1 MESDQKK
8 SNGKIKWCVIAGCLL
23 LAAAAILIIGR
34 KAGTAERVEDP
45 ALVSLE
51 EPVVQKEDF
60 KAIVESNIAVQGT
73 VRECAY
79 FRVEAGRS
87 VCFIVSMTVDVDAVL
102 HGEVDA
108 ASIRI
113 VSASGYTDTDVGDAF
128 PVRDGLLDCEPGA
141 FLYYGFDHEISREE
155 LEERIR
161 NNTLTEVLNAVP
173 VKKGDCFFIPSG
185 FHPKAHR
192 KSASNAVLPARAAVL
207 GNVGGNAL
215 GNALFGDAGKI
226 VNARHRIERGDHFHT
241 QGIHL
246 PLDEHFADGLHRLL
260 QSGYP
265 AILQRAAQQA
275 AVNAPLAAPGA

>member
-1 MESDQKK
+1 MESNQKK
-8 SNGKIKWCVIAGCLL
+8 TNGKIKWCVIAGCLL

-51 EPVVQKEDF
+51 EPVLQKEDF

-128 PVRDGLLDCEPGA
+128 PVRDGLLDCEPGVQSVFVISRVPENA
-141 FLYYGFDHEISREE
+141 AWDIGGKTMSAHKFGDYTYRLRCSLQDGALVSDDLVLKLDEISE
-155 LEERIR
+155 
-161 NNTLTEVLNAVP
+161 
-173 VKKGDCFFIPSG
+173 
-185 FHPKAHR
+185 
-192 KSASNAVLPARAAVL
+192 
-207 GNVGGNAL
+207 
-215 GNALFGDAGKI
+215 
-226 VNARHRIERGDHFHT
+226 
-241 QGIHL
+241 
-246 PLDEHFADGLHRLL
+246 
-260 QSGYP
+260 
-265 AILQRAAQQA
+265 
-275 AVNAPLAAPGA
+275 

>member
-8 SNGKIKWCVIAGCLL
+8 SNGKIKCCVIAGCLL

-51 EPVVQKEDF
+51 EPVLQKEDF

-79 FRVEAGRS
+79 FRVEVGSS

-128 PVRDGLLDCEPGA
+128 PVRDGLLDCEPGTQSV
-141 FLYYGFDHEISREE
+141 FVVSR
-155 LEERIR
+155 
-161 NNTLTEVLNAVP
+161 VP
-173 VKKGDCFFIPSG
+173 EDSMWDIGGKTMS
-185 FHPKAHR
+185 AH
-192 KSASNAVLPARAAVL
+192 K
-207 GNVGGNAL
+207 
-215 GNALFGDAGKI
+215 FGDYTYRLRCNLRDGAL
-226 VNARHRIERGDHFHT
+226 VTGD
-241 QGIHL
+241 L
-246 PLDEHFADGLHRLL
+246 ALDLDEIAE
-260 QSGYP
+260 
-265 AILQRAAQQA
+265 
-275 AVNAPLAAPGA
+275 

>member
-45 ALVSLE
+45 ALVSLG
-51 EPVVQKEDF
+51 EPVLQKEDF

-128 PVRDGLLDCEPGA
+128 PVRDGLLDCEPGTQSV
-141 FLYYGFDHEISREE
+141 FVVSRVPEDSMWDIGGKTMSAHKFGDYTYR
-155 LEERIR
+155 LRCSLQD
-161 NNTLTEVLNAVP
+161 NTLVT
-173 VKKGDCFFIPSG
+173 GD
-185 FHPKAHR
+185 
-192 KSASNAVLPARAAVL
+192 L
-207 GNVGGNAL
+207 AL
-215 GNALFGDAGKI
+215 D
-226 VNARHRIERGDHFHT
+226 
-241 QGIHL
+241 
-246 PLDEHFADGLHRLL
+246 LDEIAE
-260 QSGYP
+260 
-265 AILQRAAQQA
+265 
-275 AVNAPLAAPGA
+275 

>member
-128 PVRDGLLDCEPGA
+128 PVRDGLLDCEPGTQSVFVVSRVPEDSMWDIGGKTMSA
-141 FLYYGFDHEISREE
+141 HKFGDYTYRLRCSLQDSALVSDDLVLKLDEISE
-155 LEERIR
+155 
-161 NNTLTEVLNAVP
+161 
-173 VKKGDCFFIPSG
+173 
-185 FHPKAHR
+185 
-192 KSASNAVLPARAAVL
+192 
-207 GNVGGNAL
+207 
-215 GNALFGDAGKI
+215 
-226 VNARHRIERGDHFHT
+226 
-241 QGIHL
+241 
-246 PLDEHFADGLHRLL
+246 
-260 QSGYP
+260 
-265 AILQRAAQQA
+265 
-275 AVNAPLAAPGA
+275 

>member
-1 MESDQKK
+1 MESNQKK
-8 SNGKIKWCVIAGCLL
+8 TNAKIKWGVIAGCLL
-23 LAAAAILIIGR
+23 IAAAAILIIGR

-51 EPVVQKEDF
+51 EPVLQKEDF

-128 PVRDGLLDCEPGA
+128 LVRDGLLDCEPGTQSVFVVSRVPENA
-141 FLYYGFDHEISREE
+141 AWDIGGKTMSAHKFGDYTYRLRCSLQDGALVSDDLVLRLDEISE
-155 LEERIR
+155 
-161 NNTLTEVLNAVP
+161 
-173 VKKGDCFFIPSG
+173 
-185 FHPKAHR
+185 
-192 KSASNAVLPARAAVL
+192 
-207 GNVGGNAL
+207 
-215 GNALFGDAGKI
+215 
-226 VNARHRIERGDHFHT
+226 
-241 QGIHL
+241 
-246 PLDEHFADGLHRLL
+246 
-260 QSGYP
+260 
-265 AILQRAAQQA
+265 
-275 AVNAPLAAPGA
+275 

>member
-128 PVRDGLLDCEPGA
+128 PVRDGLLDCEPGTQSV
-141 FLYYGFDHEISREE
+141 FVVSRVPEDSMWDIGGKTMSAHKFGDYTYR
-155 LEERIR
+155 LRCSLQD
-161 NNTLTEVLNAVP
+161 NTLVTGDLTLN
-173 VKKGDCFFIPSG
+173 
-185 FHPKAHR
+185 
-192 KSASNAVLPARAAVL
+192 
-207 GNVGGNAL
+207 
-215 GNALFGDAGKI
+215 
-226 VNARHRIERGDHFHT
+226 
-241 QGIHL
+241 
-246 PLDEHFADGLHRLL
+246 LDEIAE
-260 QSGYP
+260 
-265 AILQRAAQQA
+265 
-275 AVNAPLAAPGA
+275 

>member
-1 MESDQKK
+1 MESNQKK
-8 SNGKIKWCVIAGCLL
+8 TNAKIKWGVIAGCLL
-23 LAAAAILIIGR
+23 IAAAAILIIGR

-128 PVRDGLLDCEPGA
+128 PVRDGLLDCEPGVQSVFVISRVPENA
-141 FLYYGFDHEISREE
+141 AWDIGGKTMSAHKFGDYTYRLRCSLQDGALVSDDLVLKLDEISE
-155 LEERIR
+155 
-161 NNTLTEVLNAVP
+161 
-173 VKKGDCFFIPSG
+173 
-185 FHPKAHR
+185 
-192 KSASNAVLPARAAVL
+192 
-207 GNVGGNAL
+207 
-215 GNALFGDAGKI
+215 
-226 VNARHRIERGDHFHT
+226 
-241 QGIHL
+241 
-246 PLDEHFADGLHRLL
+246 
-260 QSGYP
+260 
-265 AILQRAAQQA
+265 
-275 AVNAPLAAPGA
+275 

>member
-79 FRVEAGRS
+79 FRVEVGSS

-128 PVRDGLLDCEPGA
+128 LVRDGLLDCEPGVQSVFVISRVPENA
-141 FLYYGFDHEISREE
+141 AWDIGGKTMSAHKFGDYTYRLRCSLQDGALVSDDLVLKLDEISE
-155 LEERIR
+155 
-161 NNTLTEVLNAVP
+161 
-173 VKKGDCFFIPSG
+173 
-185 FHPKAHR
+185 
-192 KSASNAVLPARAAVL
+192 
-207 GNVGGNAL
+207 
-215 GNALFGDAGKI
+215 
-226 VNARHRIERGDHFHT
+226 
-241 QGIHL
+241 
-246 PLDEHFADGLHRLL
+246 
-260 QSGYP
+260 
-265 AILQRAAQQA
+265 
-275 AVNAPLAAPGA
+275 

>member
-45 ALVSLE
+45 TLISLE
-51 EPVVQKEDF
+51 EPVLQKEDF

-79 FRVEAGRS
+79 FRVEVGSS

-128 PVRDGLLDCEPGA
+128 PVRDGLLDCEPGTQSVFVVSRVPEDSMWDIGGKTMSA
-141 FLYYGFDHEISREE
+141 HKFGDYTYRLRCSLQDGALVSDDLVLKLDEISE
-155 LEERIR
+155 
-161 NNTLTEVLNAVP
+161 
-173 VKKGDCFFIPSG
+173 
-185 FHPKAHR
+185 
-192 KSASNAVLPARAAVL
+192 
-207 GNVGGNAL
+207 
-215 GNALFGDAGKI
+215 
-226 VNARHRIERGDHFHT
+226 
-241 QGIHL
+241 
-246 PLDEHFADGLHRLL
+246 
-260 QSGYP
+260 
-265 AILQRAAQQA
+265 
-275 AVNAPLAAPGA
+275 